1 MGMNSS
7 IYVGPYVEYPSIKE
21 TIGEEIRSCGEHQDL
36 RGASFCWKCG
46 GEIKTITVP
55 REYHVHIGE
64 IVGDDEFM
72 QIDDNDETTILIT
85 NYGGIGMKV
94 DEHEYRAV
102 RPITPEFIKEEM
114 EKFRIKHQSHLTKL
128 ENRLG
133 MSLVI
138 KFGYTQRWG

>member
-1 MGMNSS
+1 MGMNLS
-7 IYVGPYVEYPSIKE
+7 IYVGPYVEYPTIKE
-21 TIGEEIRSCGEHQDL
+21 IIEEDIRSCGEHQDYK
-36 RGASFCWKCG
+36 GASFCCECG
-46 GEIKTITVP
+46 GEIKTVTVP
-55 REYHVHIGE
+55 REYNVHIGE
-64 IVGDDEFM
+64 IVGDDEFI
-72 QIDDNDETTILIT
+72 QINDDETTILIT

-102 RPITPEFIKEEM
+102 RPITPEYIQEEM
-114 EKFRIKHQSHLTKL
+114 EKFRIRHQSHLTKL